1 MSTPINL
8 EIEEPCF
15 VGDEFGP
22 SGDIPTHIMV
32 KTARDTF
39 GVRDDETLH
48 DALVRLE
55 QRAAVDDDKTDRWI
69 LKTVPLVHRM
79 SSDESYRKE
88 VAKRLS

>member
-1 MSTPINL
+1 MNNSSKL

-22 SGDIPTHIMV
+22 SDELPTHIMV
-32 KTARDTF
+32 KSARETF
-39 GVRDDETLH
+39 GVRDDESLD
-48 DALVRLE
+48 DALVRLAKVVE
-55 QRAAVDDDKTDRWI
+55 CGDKTDQWI
-69 LKTVPLVHRM
+69 RKALPLVHRM

>member
-1 MSTPINL
+1 MNYSNKL
-8 EIEEPCF
+8 EIVEPCF

-32 KTARDTF
+32 KSARETF

-55 QRAAVDDDKTDRWI
+55 QRAAIDNDKTDQWI
-69 LKTVPLVHRM
+69 RKTVPLVHRM